1 MEKLAV
7 LQDDEN
13 YLVEQVRYGG
23 ELAIRK
29 SLKATADERRRAT
42 FLNEQQGT
50 KRFGELATAH
60 PEWGLVI
67 PRIMTQHDTWV
78 LREYVDGTE
87 LVALDMSLEEARV
100 HLGQLAHVLAA
111 VDTVSPE
118 KAEPWD
124 GDSAPFA
131 NIRRRFDVWSE
142 GPLKED
148 VLDTL
153 AYKAANELIDEYQ
166 SLLAPRYAHGDM
178 SPFKHVFAM
187 SQGLLAFIDFE
198 HYSPLKP
205 RYYDVAY
212 AYSRLRMQAHHRGLA
227 GVFLSEFLR
236 AADRVPNQKE
246 QMLAIMTQRAIG
258 MHFDALNDYK
268 KGIDYRKR
276 AQDFLTVCLER
287 NIDRLTDA

>member
-1 MEKLAV
+1 MEKLAT

-13 YLVEQVRYGG
+13 YLVEQVRYGR
-23 ELAIRK
+23 ELAVRK
-29 SLKATADERRRAT
+29 SLKSTADERRRAT
-42 FLNEQQGT
+42 FLNELQGT
-50 KRFGELATAH
+50 KRFGALAAAH

-67 PRIMTQHDTWV
+67 PRILVGHDAWV
-78 LREYVDGTE
+78 LREFVDGNE
-87 LVALDMSLEEARV
+87 LVTFNMSHEEARV
-100 HLGQLAHVLAA
+100 RLGQLAHVLAA
-111 VDTVSPE
+111 VDTVPPE

-131 NIRRRFDVWSE
+131 NIRRRFDMWSK
-142 GPLKED
+142 GPLKEG

-166 SLLAPRYAHGDM
+166 PLLEPRYAHGDM
-178 SPFKHVFAM
+178 SPFKHVFALP
-187 SQGLLAFIDFE
+187 QGLLAFIDFE

-212 AYSRLRMQAHHRGLA
+212 VYSRLRMQAHHEGLA

-236 AADRVPNQKE
+236 VADGVPNQKE
-246 QMLAIMTQRAIG
+246 QLLAIMTQRAIG
-258 MHFDALNDYK
+258 MHFDALNDYRR
-268 KGIDYRKR
+268 GIDYRKR

-287 NIDRLTDA
+287 NIDQFTDA